1 MNKRVQGN
9 IMLLIA
15 ALLWGTTFVAQS
27 EGMRYVEPFTYN
39 AVRTLIGGTV
49 LIPVIAAF
57 RMFSRK
63 KEIPA
68 ENSTSRKTTVIGG
81 ICCGVVLFAASSLQQ
96 CGMTVTTAGKAGFIT
111 ALYIV
116 IVPLIE
122 LVIYRKT
129 NILVWI
135 CVVIAAVGFYLLCI
149 KEGFEISRGD
159 LLVLC
164 CAVFFAMHI
173 MVIDYFNSRN
183 ADGMVLSCI
192 QFFTAG
198 TLMAIAMFIFE
209 SPELKAILDAKYTIL
224 YAGIMSSGIA
234 YTLQILGQKHTAPA
248 AATLIMSLES
258 VFAALSG
265 WLVLH
270 ESLSVKETAG
280 CTLVF
285 TAVILA
291 QLKSSDKTAEKIIS
305 RTEKKYEKISQ

>member
-1 MNKRVQGN
+1 MSKRIRGN

-39 AVRTLIGGTV
+39 AVRTLIGGIV

-57 RMFSRK
+57 NVFSRK
-63 KEIPA
+63 TNPPESK
-68 ENSTSRKTTVIGG
+68 TSKKATIIGG
-81 ICCGVVLFAASSLQQ
+81 MACGVVLFAASSLQQ
-96 CGMTVTTAGKAGFIT
+96 CGMTMTTAGKAGFIT

-122 LVIYRKT
+122 LVIYRRS
-129 NILVWI
+129 NVFVWI
-135 CVVIAAVGFYLLCI
+135 CVVVASAGFYLLCI
-149 KEGFEISRGD
+149 KEGFKIGRGD
-159 LLVLC
+159 WFVLC
-164 CAVFFAMHI
+164 CTVFFALHI

-183 ADGMVLSCI
+183 ADGIVLACI

-198 TLMAIAMFIFE
+198 TLMAIAMLLFE
-209 SPELKAILDAKYTIL
+209 SPKLNAVLNARYTIL

-234 YTLQILGQKHTAPA
+234 YTLQILGQRYTAPA

-265 WLVLH
+265 WLILH
-270 ESLSVKETAG
+270 EVLSLKETAG
-280 CTLVF
+280 CVLVF
-285 TAVILA
+285 IAVILA
-291 QLKSSDKTAEKIIS
+291 QLKLPDKSAEKIIS
-305 RTEKKYEKISQ
+305 GRRRKNEKISQ